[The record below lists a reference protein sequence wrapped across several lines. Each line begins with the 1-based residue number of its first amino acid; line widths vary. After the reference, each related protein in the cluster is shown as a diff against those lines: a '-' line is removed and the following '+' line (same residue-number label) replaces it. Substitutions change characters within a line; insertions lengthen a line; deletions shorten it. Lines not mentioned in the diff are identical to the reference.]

1 MRISVALCT
10 HNGERFVEEQ
20 LWSILNQRPAVAQLV
35 ISDDASADKT
45 IEIVTATVDA
55 YRESNSDSELEAI
68 ILVNPEPLGV
78 TSNFEQAIAACTGEL
93 IALSDQDDVWHDGR
107 LAVLVEPFIADRSVT
122 LVHTDARLVDANGEP
137 LGHSL
142 SEALAV
148 TDIERACEAT
158 GAAFEIFLRRNLV
171 TGATVVFR
179 SQLFAVARPFPSQ
192 WVHDEWLA
200 VIAAAV
206 GRVVLLDQETI
217 DYRQHG
223 SNQIGVRRPTLRY
236 KIGRVLESRGSRNR
250 RLVAQFDVLWR
261 RLAGM
266 GGAVAQRSIDLA
278 REKAAFE
285 RTRESLPDARW
296 RRVGPVL
303 RARRAGYYSTFA
315 SQGNRDVIRDLL
327 QGP

>member
-1 MRISVALCT
+1 MISVALCT

-20 LWSILNQRPAVAQLV
+20 LWSILNQRPAIAQLV
-35 ISDDASADKT
+35 ISDDASTDKT
-45 IEIVTATVDA
+45 LEIVTATMDA
-55 YRESNSDSELEAI
+55 YRKSNAGSELEAI
-68 ILVNPEPLGV
+68 VLVNPEPLGV
-78 TSNFEQAIAACTGEL
+78 TGNFEQAIAACTGEL

-107 LAVLVEPFIADRSVT
+107 LADLAEAFTADRSVT

-148 TDIERACEAT
+148 TDSERAGEAA
-158 GAAFEIFLRRNLV
+158 GAAFDVFLRRNLV

-179 SQLFAVARPFPSQ
+179 SQLFTVARPFPSP

-200 VIAAAV
+200 VVAAAV
-206 GRVVLLDQETI
+206 GRVVSLDQETI

-223 SNQIGVRRPTLRY
+223 NNQIGVRRPTLRY
-236 KIGRVLESRGSRNR
+236 KVGRVLEPRGVRNE
-250 RLVAQFDVLWR
+250 RLAAQFDVLWR

-278 REKAAFE
+278 REKAEFE
-285 RTRESLPDARW
+285 RARESLPAARW

-303 RARRAGYYSTFA
+303 RAWRAGLYRTFA
-315 SQGNRDVIRDLL
+315 SQGNTDVIRDLL
-327 QGP
+327 QSP